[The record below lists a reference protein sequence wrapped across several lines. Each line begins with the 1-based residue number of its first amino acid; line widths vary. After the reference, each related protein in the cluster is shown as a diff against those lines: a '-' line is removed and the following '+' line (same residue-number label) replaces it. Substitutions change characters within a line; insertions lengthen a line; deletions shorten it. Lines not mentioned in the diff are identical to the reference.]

1 VSWQKGELMTRFRCF
16 RARDAWKMLRSP
28 RDLWMLLKALL
39 GCLAFVIGLFV
50 VDDLFGREVAVV
62 IYPIVWIVGAL
73 LIWSMRESRKMDG
86 RE

>member
-1 VSWQKGELMTRFRCF
+1 LHLSCALTFRRDPESGSTR
-16 RARDAWKMLRSP
+16 
-28 RDLWMLLKALL
+28 LKALL